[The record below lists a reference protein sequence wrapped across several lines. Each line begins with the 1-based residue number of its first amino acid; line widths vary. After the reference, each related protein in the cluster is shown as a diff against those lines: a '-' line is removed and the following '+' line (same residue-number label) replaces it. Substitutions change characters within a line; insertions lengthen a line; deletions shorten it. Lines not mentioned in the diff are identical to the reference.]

1 MLKRRREKLA
11 AEQLKSE
18 RERIVDEVRLAEAE
32 WRHACVRFD
41 DALGADQVDY
51 AIYLLE
57 AAEQKLDMTL
67 RRARMHWHA
76 DQASQLPEL
85 LLEPAMVRGEGA

>member
-1 MLKRRREKLA
+1 MLKGRRERIAAQQRMSEREKL
-11 AEQLKSE
+11 
-18 RERIVDEVRLAEAE
+18 VDEVRLAEAE
-32 WRHACVRFD
+32 WRQACVRFD

-76 DQASQLPEL
+76 DQAAQLSDFRMES
-85 LLEPAMVRGEGA
+85 AVVGGEGA

>member
-1 MLKRRREKLA
+1 MA
-11 AEQLKSE
+11 AEKRMSE
-18 RERIVDEVRLAEAE
+18 RDRLVDEVRLAEAE
-32 WRHACVRFD
+32 WRQACVRFD

-67 RRARMHWHA
+67 RRARMHWHN
-76 DQASQLPEL
+76 DQAAELPDL
-85 LLEPAMVRGEGA
+85 RLDTAMVGSEGA

>member
-1 MLKRRREKLA
+1 MLKGRRERLA
-11 AEQLKSE
+11 AEQRKSE
-18 RERIVDEVRLAEAE
+18 RERLVDEVHLAEAE
-32 WRHACVRFD
+32 WRQACVRFD

-76 DQASQLPEL
+76 DPTAQLPEFSM
-85 LLEPAMVRGEGA
+85 ESVVVGGEGA

>member
-1 MLKRRREKLA
+1 MLKGRRDRLA
-11 AEQLKSE
+11 AQQRKSE
-18 RERIVDEVRLAEAE
+18 RERLVDEVRLAEAE
-32 WRHACVRFD
+32 WKQACARFD

-76 DQASQLPEL
+76 EQAAQLPEFRM
-85 LLEPAMVRGEGA
+85 ESAVVGGEGA